1 MPTHIIQILTRYN
14 STYHAKTGKGK
25 SAYKVSCTAGEKNAA
40 EALLVK
46 YYDGKGIDTLIDTK
60 THEGD
65 WRVWSVNFDASK
77 AAPAA
82 DITPTKVLSK
92 SDNTP
97 TKIKLD
103 TILDTEIGT
112 LQMRTEVD
120 SAHVDE
126 LKDCLAELPPITL
139 FADPLTGKHHIGDG
153 WHRFLAHKLSG
164 KKEIAAL
171 VHPGGPA
178 EALKHA
184 LGANAEHNALR
195 RTNRDKR
202 KAVTI
207 ALKSFPK
214 MSLRELGDLCKVSHQ
229 FVAII
234 KNEVSTVDTK
244 PTTASSEKPAP
255 KPAQTDFFAQLNA
268 SFKPVEDG
276 LKEVFSHSYFLNP
289 DVLKKDK
296 LEAITGIERSLK
308 AKLQEAKDLKAKLA
322 AQEET
327 VGAELAAGS
336 EPVEAVET
344 AETPAPELA
353 TA

>member
-1 MPTHIIQILTRYN
+1 
-14 STYHAKTGKGK
+14 
-25 SAYKVSCTAGEKNAA
+25 
-40 EALLVK
+40 
-46 YYDGKGIDTLIDTK
+46 
-60 THEGD
+60 
-65 WRVWSVNFDASK
+65 
-77 AAPAA
+77 
-82 DITPTKVLSK
+82 
-92 SDNTP
+92 
-97 TKIKLD
+97 
-103 TILDTEIGT
+103 
-112 LQMRTEVD
+112 
-120 SAHVDE
+120 
-126 LKDCLAELPPITL
+126 
-139 FADPLTGKHHIGDG
+139 
-153 WHRFLAHKLSG
+153 
-164 KKEIAAL
+164 
-171 VHPGGPA
+171 
-178 EALKHA
+178 
-184 LGANAEHNALR
+184 
-195 RTNRDKR
+195 
-202 KAVTI
+202 
-207 ALKSFPK
+207 

-234 KNEVSTVDTK
+234 KKEVSTVDTK